1 MSDVTRVLIMAAA
14 TFLLRASPILWI
26 RDAERVPRWV
36 KRWLEYVPP
45 AVLAAL
51 VAPEMLAR
59 TGPRIPG
66 ITLAYVACL
75 VTALRTRSI
84 VLPLL
89 AAIATLA
96 VAGLF

>member
-1 MSDVTRVLIMAAA
+1 MSDVMSVVIIATA

-26 RDAERVPRWV
+26 RDAERMPRWV

-51 VAPEMLAR
+51 VAPEILAR

-66 ITLAYVACL
+66 LALAYIACL

-84 VLPLL
+84 ILPLL
-89 AAIATLA
+89 AAIVTLA
-96 VAGLF
+96 IAGLF